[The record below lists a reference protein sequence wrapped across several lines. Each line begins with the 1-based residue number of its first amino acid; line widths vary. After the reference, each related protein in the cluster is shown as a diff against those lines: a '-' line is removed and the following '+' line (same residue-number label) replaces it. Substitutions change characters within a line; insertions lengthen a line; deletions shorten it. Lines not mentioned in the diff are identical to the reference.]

1 MPKQFILRFVDYAFN
16 VRHAE
21 IEFLR
26 KLIVCQAVQQ
36 APFQYLSVFINEDI
50 LVNEVIPFVP
60 AKVYR
65 VSQFQGIVPPC
76 LPCRQTLSRGELHR

>member
-1 MPKQFILRFVDYAFN
+1 MQKQFVLRFVDYAFN
-16 VRHAE
+16 VRYAE
-21 IEFLR
+21 IEFIR

-36 APFQYLSVFINEDI
+36 ASFQYLSVFINEDI
-50 LVNEVIPFVP
+50 LVNEVVPFVQ

-76 LPCRQTLSRGELHR
+76 LPFRQTLSRGALPR

>member
-16 VRHAE
+16 VRNAE

-36 APFQYLSVFINEDI
+36 APFQYRSVFINEDI

-60 AKVYR
+60 AKV
-65 VSQFQGIVPPC
+65 
-76 LPCRQTLSRGELHR
+76 CRFS